1 MVERTAPLAA
11 EFSTLRRI
19 FSETS
24 LSGSLRKGTALNH
37 QRASNISI
45 TDGYLKN
52 AQLLR
57 TPLLPSAKNDIS
69 GLSPK
74 RQCSATTK
82 RKQRLDKAKSA
93 LKLRT
98 VVTTHPEDFPA
109 IIRNRTVT

>member
-69 GLSPK
+69 GLYPK
-74 RQCSATTK
+74 RQCSATK
-82 RKQRLDKAKSA
+82 RKQRLDKAKNA
-93 LKLRT
+93 LKLRS

-109 IIRNRTVT
+109 II